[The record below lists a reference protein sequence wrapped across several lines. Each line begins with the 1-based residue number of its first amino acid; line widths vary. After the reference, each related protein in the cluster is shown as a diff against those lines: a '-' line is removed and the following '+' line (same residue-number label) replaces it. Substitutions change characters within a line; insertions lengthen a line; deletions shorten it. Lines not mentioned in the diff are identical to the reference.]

1 MHTVTYFL
9 KKKKKKL
16 NREISKRNRTKF
28 ENWKNKISR
37 KSMDTKKNR
46 GREKKELYIN
56 YILDRLLLL
65 FFFFIAIMGATDEAY
80 LSPR

>member
-1 MHTVTYFL
+1 
-9 KKKKKKL
+9 
-16 NREISKRNRTKF
+16 
-28 ENWKNKISR
+28 
-37 KSMDTKKNR
+37 MDTKKNR
-46 GREKKELYIN
+46 GREKKKELYIN